1 MLTKFRN
8 SVAVIALGAA
18 VVSPLAVMAQ
28 SATPAPATAT
38 PTQPAPATTPAPAPS
53 ATTAAPADDNA
64 AKATTALT
72 ELGLTEIEVS
82 PHRKGQL
89 RAEAKLPDGKE
100 VRAGF
105 DRDGVLRMLATDDD
119 DDALPADI
127 LNKLVPDGV
136 RQSPIFPEFAT
147 ISRVGLGGKGL
158 MIAGEDKSGED
169 LRAGFTPDGQLQR
182 FGRGDDDR
190 QRPGPK
196 GDRDGGPKK
205 ERHGKHDHRGP
216 GGPGA
221 DGHGPRG
228 SGGPGAPPQSEALNE
243 AAIEELLTGAGYTE
257 VDDIERDGPR
267 TFVEAVNRDGENV
280 TVEIGPRGDIV
291 RETAR

>member
-1 MLTKFRN
+1 M
-8 SVAVIALGAA
+8 GAA
-18 VVSPLAVMAQ
+18 VVSPLTVMAQ
-28 SATPAPATAT
+28 TAAPAAGAPTAA
-38 PTQPAPATTPAPAPS
+38 APAKTTPATPPAAAAP
-53 ATTAAPADDNA
+53 TTAAPADANIT
-64 AKATTALT
+64 KATAALT
-72 ELGLTEIEVS
+72 DLGLTDVEVT

-89 RAEAKLPDGKE
+89 RADAKLADGKE

-119 DDALPADI
+119 DDALPAEI
-127 LNKLVPDGV
+127 VNKLIPDAV

-147 ISRVGLGGKGL
+147 VSRVGLGGKGL

-190 QRPGPK
+190 MRPGPK

-216 GGPGA
+216 GGPGP
-221 DGHGPRG
+221 DGRGPDGPRG
-228 SGGPGAPPQSEALNE
+228 PGGPGTPPPPPEPLDE
-243 AAIEELLTGAGYTE
+243 AAIEQVLTGAGYTE

-267 TFVEAVNRDGENV
+267 TFVEAINQDGENV